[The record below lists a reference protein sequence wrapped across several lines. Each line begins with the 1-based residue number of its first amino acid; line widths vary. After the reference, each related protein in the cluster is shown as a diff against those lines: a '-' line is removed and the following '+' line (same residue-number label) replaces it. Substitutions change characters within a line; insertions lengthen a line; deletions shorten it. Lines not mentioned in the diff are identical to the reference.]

1 MEHNRNYTRHPV
13 ALKVHVN
20 TAAGWKE
27 CLTADISRIGLFI
40 RMNEPTHPLGHV
52 LQVRIELPG
61 RRILELMARVRRVLT
76 APAPPPMAPGL
87 GVEFFAISKELR
99 DEWDKFVAQLK
110 RPGPANF
117 CEDSQDLRA
126 MMPPKEVMDML
137 RKMREAGEIQTVPEL
152 PRPIQAAQPLPPA
165 LVPVQP
171 TDTTKLAILAERVA
185 RGAPLFLR
193 TPRLCQEQQ
202 AVHVAICH
210 PDTDEEWFAESVVER
225 VVRDENGAYAG
236 VQVRFLPMGERDRR
250 ALGDFVRGL
259 GLL

>member
-13 ALKVHVN
+13 ALKVTVH
-20 TAAGWKE
+20 TTTGWTE
-27 CLTADISRIGLFI
+27 HLTADISRVGLFI
-40 RMNEPTHPLGHV
+40 RMNTPTHPTGHV

-61 RRILELMARVRRVLT
+61 PQTLELMARVRRIVA
-76 APAPPPMAPGL
+76 APAPPPGVPGIGL
-87 GVEFFAISKELR
+87 EFFAISAQQRDTWDEFVRQLR
-99 DEWDKFVAQLK
+99 

-126 MMPPKEVMDML
+126 MLPPKNVMEML
-137 RKMREAGEIQTVPEL
+137 RKMREAGEIQTLPEL
-152 PRPIQAAQPLPPA
+152 PRPVAPVPPA

-171 TDTTKLAILAERVA
+171 LDSTQLAILAERVA
-185 RGAPLFLR
+185 RGAMLFLR
-193 TPRLCQEQQ
+193 TPRLCHEQQ
-202 AVHVAICH
+202 SVHVVLCH

-236 VQVRFLPMGERDRR
+236 IQVRFLPMAERDKR
-250 ALGDFVRGL
+250 ALGDFVRGT